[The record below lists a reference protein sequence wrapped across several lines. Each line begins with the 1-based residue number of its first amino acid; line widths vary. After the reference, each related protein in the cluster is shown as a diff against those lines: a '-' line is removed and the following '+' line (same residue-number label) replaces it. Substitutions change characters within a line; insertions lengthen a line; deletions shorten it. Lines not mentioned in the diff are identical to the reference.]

1 MTRSLTRSHCTGK
14 CQLIGKASIWVLLG
28 FDSNC
33 KMNNLEHLL
42 VLEIKDNPQIVEVSR
57 NSLTSQLILLQ
68 WARLRSDQEWF
79 QLTTPRPDLPCLST
93 CISEN
98 DKDYHDSKKV
108 KLKYI
113 SKVDNYVST
122 NSNGIFMFQNTA
134 QGFSLMFTS
143 HYT

>member
-1 MTRSLTRSHCTGK
+1 MYLAPKNHAITT
-14 CQLIGKASIWVLLG
+14 SIQ
-28 FDSNC
+28 
-33 KMNNLEHLL
+33 NNLENLL

-93 CISEN
+93 CISGD

-108 KLKYI
+108 KLLIHFKSRYLCFN
-113 SKVDNYVST
+113 KQHWDFHVST
-122 NSNGIFMFQNTA
+122 YSTGIF
-134 QGFSLMFTS
+134 LDMFTS
-143 HYT
+143 HYLI